1 MSHTIG
7 VLLVSLDRIH
17 SQDHQL
23 ARRAQFG
30 HNNYSIGSKE
40 SLAVEVNHVI
50 WSIRHP
56 NFRLPCDLS
65 KVLQEAPTI
74 KESRHEYQARLAAGK
89 QSFQFRQALR
99 AHRAVAGYCLNEDE
113 PVLFIEMHN
122 HVGYLPVLLDNNA
135 EAS

>member
-40 SLAVEVNHVI
+40 SLAVEVNHMI
-50 WSIRHP
+50 RGIRHP
-56 NFRLPCDLS
+56 DSCLPCDLFEI
-65 KVLQEAPTI
+65 LQEVPTI
-74 KESRHEYQARLAAGK
+74 QESRHEYQACLAAGK
-89 QSFQFRQALR
+89 QSFQLRQALR
-99 AHRAVAGYCLNEDE
+99 VHWAVASYCLNEDE
-113 PVLFIEMHN
+113 PILFIEMHD
-122 HVGYLPVLLDNNA
+122 HVGHLPVLLDNNA
-135 EAS
+135 EV